1 MDNSPSG
8 GSPRACA
15 TFILLVTDAP
25 TDQEPERLALQED
38 GLTALTGSSLT
49 LGDVAAVDNGG
60 VTVSRRVSDA
70 EFSSKDE
77 LGSFNGSIYTA
88 GDRAGTDE
96 IAIRSRD
103 LDLKGSAQIHVVDTL
118 TSLTISRAG
127 STSPLTALTLE
138 AGESV
143 QLAASGSYWSRE
155 ALRPGS
161 GGVTWSV
168 EGDVGSITQDGVFT
182 SDGTG
187 SSGTI
192 TATAG
197 GRTSKVTVGLENI
210 HNDVTPEHWS
220 YPAVEYCYEHGIV
233 SGVSNMEFGRDYSIR
248 RGDFVLMLYNALGK
262 PAVTGSSGFSD
273 VAPSDYYAQAIT
285 WASANHLVSGVAE
298 GLFGPTD
305 LVTREQAFTIL
316 HQTMPLLGL
325 SSPEPDLAVLDRFAD
340 RDQIAE
346 YARPHAAALVSQ
358 GLASGA
364 GGVLNPKGQLTRAEM
379 AALLYQLL
387 TYDPA
392 SQPELPEAPDTPEVP
407 EIPETPESPDTPDV
421 PQVDPDAQLILS
433 QTEGTLAS
441 AETLQLTAQLSIGE
455 GPVTWRSSDPSV
467 AAVSPEGV
475 VTNVYAGSGEASV
488 TITASCGPLTAEAVL
503 QCGPAGQIGVVT
515 AEPTLRVRSGPSQ
528 EDPVISRLNTGSRV
542 ILLDTNT
549 PGWYQV
555 LFSDAAGQAVTGWAS
570 SDYILLH

>member
-1 MDNSPSG
+1 S
-8 GSPRACA
+8 
-15 TFILLVTDAP
+15 
-25 TDQEPERLALQED
+25 
-38 GLTALTGSSLT
+38 
-49 LGDVAAVDNGG
+49 
-60 VTVSRRVSDA
+60 
-70 EFSSKDE
+70 
-77 LGSFNGSIYTA
+77 
-88 GDRAGTDE
+88 
-96 IAIRSRD
+96 
-103 LDLKGSAQIHVVDTL
+103 
-118 TSLTISRAG
+118 
-127 STSPLTALTLE
+127 
-138 AGESV
+138 
-143 QLAASGSYWSRE
+143 
-155 ALRPGS
+155 
-161 GGVTWSV
+161 GVTWSV
-168 EGDVGSITQDGVFT
+168 EGNVGSITQDGMFT
-182 SDGTG
+182 SGGTG

-197 GRTSKVTVGLENI
+197 GRTSTVTVGLENV

-220 YPAVEYCYEHGIV
+220 YPAVEYCYEHSIV
-233 SGVSNMEFGRDYSIR
+233 SGISNTEFGRDHSIR

-262 PAVTGSSGFSD
+262 PAVTGSSVFSD
-273 VAPSDYYAQAIT
+273 VAPSDYYAKAIT

-364 GGVLNPKGQLTRAEM
+364 GGVLNPRGQLTRAEM

-392 SQPELPEAPDTPEVP
+392 SQPEIPETPDTPEVP
-407 EIPETPESPDTPDV
+407 EISETPESPDTPDV
-421 PQVDPDAQLILS
+421 PQVDPDAQLILNR
-433 QTEGTLAS
+433 TEGTLAS

-488 TITASCGPLTAEAVL
+488 TITASCGPLTAKAVI
-503 QCGPAGQIGVVT
+503 QCSPAGQIGVVT
-515 AEPTLRVRSGPSQ
+515 AEPNLRVRSGPSQ

-542 ILLDTNT
+542 VLLDTDT
-549 PGWYQV
+549 TGWYQV

-570 SDYILLH
+570 ADYILLH